1 MTTKNIFEGLTEQ
14 EALNQI
20 EGYLSDKVRNHKVT
34 YIIYTKEFLEQIR
47 GMELTDD
54 DMDEC
59 QAQLEDFSPVEYL

>member
-1 MTTKNIFEGLTEQ
+1 MTMKNIFEGLTEQ
-14 EALNQI
+14 EALDQI
-20 EGYLSDKVRNHKVT
+20 EGYLSDKAHDHKVA
-34 YIIYTKEFLEQIR
+34 YIIYTKEFLEQIH